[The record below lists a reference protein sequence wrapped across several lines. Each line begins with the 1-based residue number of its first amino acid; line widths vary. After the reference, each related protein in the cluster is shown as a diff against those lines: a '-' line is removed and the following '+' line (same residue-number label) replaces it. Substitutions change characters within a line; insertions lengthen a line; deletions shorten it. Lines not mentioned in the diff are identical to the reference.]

1 MINSEKKPLLGFFPG
16 FFDLGESYPLI
27 KIALKYE
34 ELGGEVVIF
43 SHGGEYEYLAKE
55 NGFKVKQIKP
65 IARGP
70 DITRYFMNSSDEE
83 IIDLIKNQ
91 ALIYQN
97 SGIRAL
103 VQTSSYLDCLIA
115 PYYAK
120 VPLISII
127 SGILAPP
134 YNQANFATYP
144 EISENMF
151 TMLVPHNIKNL
162 INNWYILNYKGPITK
177 KFNRIA
183 SKINIDKQFRC
194 FQDIMLGNYT
204 LLCDDINFLGLKPT
218 KDYPEKNYIGPI
230 LSDEL
235 FKNNNKI
242 DDQIEKHF
250 KRSGKKILLTM
261 GSSFIMKDIF
271 LEVLKILNQTDYNV
285 IATYTSLLE
294 ENEIPKL
301 NQNILMKKFIPNIG
315 EINKRVD
322 LAIIHGGRGTVYN
335 SAYSGKPAIGI
346 PLNGE
351 QQYFLENLVRHG
363 TCIKLSKTYFKK
375 DKLDKAIKEIFENYE
390 NFMKNAQDLSQKL
403 PIPEGEKNA
412 ANRIIE
418 IITQSI

>member
-1 MINSEKKPLLGFFPG
+1 MINSEKKPLIGFFPG
-16 FFDLGESYPLI
+16 FFDLGESYPFI

-34 ELGGEVVIF
+34 EMGGKVVIF
-43 SHGGEYEYLAKE
+43 SHGGKYEYLAEE
-55 NGFKVKQIKP
+55 NGFKIKQIRP
-65 IARGP
+65 IASGP
-70 DITRYFMNSSDEE
+70 DITSYFMNSTDEE
-83 IIDLIKNQ
+83 MINLIKNQ

-162 INNWYILNYKGPITK
+162 INNWYTLNYKGPITK

-183 SKINIDKQFRC
+183 SKINIDKRFRG
-194 FQDIMLGNYT
+194 FQEIMLGNYT

-230 LSDEL
+230 LSDDL
-235 FKNNNKI
+235 FKKNIKK
-242 DDQIEKHF
+242 DDQIENHF
-250 KRSGKKILLTM
+250 KRPGKKILLTM

-301 NQNILMKKFIPNIG
+301 NENILMKKFIPNIG
-315 EINKRVD
+315 QINKRVD

-351 QQYFLENLVRHG
+351 QQYFLDNLVRHG
-363 TCIKLSKTYFKK
+363 TCIRLSKTYFKK
-375 DKLDKAIKEIFENYE
+375 EKMQNAIEEIFKNYE
-390 NFMKNAQDLSQKL
+390 NYMKNSKNLIEKL
-403 PIPEGEKNA
+403 PRPEGDKNA
-412 ANRIIE
+412 VLRLHE
-418 IITQSI
+418 IIT

>member
-1 MINSEKKPLLGFFPG
+1 MINSEKKPLIGFFPG

-27 KIALKYE
+27 KIAMRYE
-34 ELGGEVVIF
+34 EMGGKAVIF
-43 SHGGEYEYLAKE
+43 SHGGKYEYLVEE
-55 NGFKVKQIKP
+55 NGFKIKQIKP

-70 DITRYFMNSSDEE
+70 DITRYFMNSTDEE
-83 IIDLIKNQ
+83 IINLIKNQ

-97 SGIRAL
+97 SGIKAL

-144 EISENMF
+144 EISENML
-151 TMLVPHNIKNL
+151 TMIVPHNIKNL
-162 INNWYILNYKGPITK
+162 INNWYTLNYKGPITK

-183 SKINIDKQFRC
+183 SKLNIDKQFRC
-194 FQDIMLGNYT
+194 FQEIMLGNYT

-230 LSDEL
+230 LSDDL
-235 FKNNNKI
+235 FKKNIKK
-242 DDQIEKHF
+242 DDQIENHF
-250 KRSGKKILLTM
+250 KRSGKTILLSM

-294 ENEIPKL
+294 EKEIPNL
-301 NQNILMKKFIPNIG
+301 NENILMKKFIPNIG
-315 EINKRVD
+315 DINKRVD

-351 QQYFLENLVRHG
+351 QQYFLDNLVRHG
-363 TCIKLSKTYFKK
+363 TCIRLSKTNFKK
-375 DKLDKAIKEIFENYE
+375 VKLLNTINEIFENYDKYL
-390 NFMKNAQDLSQKL
+390 KNAQALIKKL
-403 PIPEGEKNA
+403 PKAEGDINA
-412 ANRIIE
+412 VLRLHE
-418 IITQSI
+418 IVR